1 MEHLP
6 TSLLTDILTEKIKR
20 DSSEQYGDFVS
31 SLNSL
36 TEEQKTMEDLKQFDH
51 HF

>member
-20 DSSEQYGDFVS
+20 DSSEQYGDFVIS
-31 SLNSL
+31 ARS
-36 TEEQKTMEDLKQFDH
+36 TR
-51 HF
+51 